1 MISERLKAIAQS
13 LENKKILADVGCD
26 HGYVIIEGFLNHKL
40 QKAYAMDNKEGPLDN
55 ARTNI
60 MKYDFVESVEFILS
74 DGLEEMK
81 DYFDVVVLAGM
92 GGLLIIDILKRDYKK
107 LNDARIIVQAN
118 RNSYDVRKYLT
129 ELGYFIYDERI
140 VYEDNIYYEIIVFEK
155 TNEAYLYNANE
166 LYFGPVLLERKD
178 NILKDK
184 MNNELRILNNI
195 PHKSDEIKSKI
206 NMVKENLW

>member
-13 LENKKILADVGCD
+13 IEDKKILADVGCD
-26 HGYVIIEGFLNHKL
+26 HGYVIIEGFHNYKL
-40 QKAYAMDNKEGPLDN
+40 QKAYAIDNKEGPLDN

-60 MKYDFVESVEFILS
+60 RKYDFFDSVEFILS
-74 DGLEEMK
+74 DGLEDMK

-92 GGLLIIDILKRDYKK
+92 GGLLIIDILKRDFKK

-118 RNSYDVRKYLT
+118 RNSYDVRKFLT
-129 ELGYFIYDERI
+129 ELGYYIYDEKI

-155 TNEAYLYNANE
+155 TNKAYLYNTSE

-195 PHKSDEIKSKI
+195 PQKSEEIKLKI